1 MDKVHCRHNGY
12 KCTSINFRKL
22 LNLFIKTSNHDIILS
37 DEFRI
42 ASELIVGLK
51 TISVASRALWP
62 YGNVFPLL
70 YAALLQHVN
79 RPNHAPRYSN
89 TSKTTSAKRCR
100 EGTFLMI
107 SAWLCVIRLTRL
119 TYHNPKLPSEISSV
133 WEPDIFSYWH
143 RRKLCKIKLALL
155 YQCRALPTRPPVVT
169 DVSHQLCKEAYKFA
183 LRINTFNS
191 VWSSQVVFCVFK
203 VYTLFMLNS
212 QSNFISSSNHYKV
225 ETWPRG
231 INVTWKT
238 LSLLLDTCLQNTIFA
253 ILLAHEHL
261 IRIALPLLP
270 VQCCLQTLK
279 VPSQGVWPYCAF
291 QHWMGERGCVW
302 ANDLWQWLSIRD
314 KLSIWVSHERTWIL
328 AGKRVLL

>member
-1 MDKVHCRHNGY
+1 MAIW
-12 KCTSINFRKL
+12 KCIPP
-22 LNLFIKTSNHDIILS
+22 
-37 DEFRI
+37 
-42 ASELIVGLK
+42 
-51 TISVASRALWP
+51 ALC
-62 YGNVFPLL
+62 GSFT
-70 YAALLQHVN
+70 ARQ

-183 LRINTFNS
+183 LRMNTFNS

-212 QSNFISSSNHYKV
+212 QSNLFPPLIITKLKHDQEVS
-225 ETWPRG
+225 TWHEKLYLCYLIPACK
-231 INVTWKT
+231 IQ
-238 LSLLLDTCLQNTIFA
+238 SLPYCWHTN
-253 ILLAHEHL
+253 ILLES
-261 IRIALPLLP
+261 
-270 VQCCLQTLK
+270 
-279 VPSQGVWPYCAF
+279 PSRSYPFNVVYKP
-291 QHWMGERGCVW
+291 
-302 ANDLWQWLSIRD
+302 
-314 KLSIWVSHERTWIL
+314 
-328 AGKRVLL
+328 